1 MQIVKVKDILP
12 INEFIFVLEKS
23 KQRVDLRNMKFARTH
38 TKRNPSLFIFDI
50 WRQ

>member
-23 KQRVDLRNMKFARTH
+23 KQRDDLRN
-38 TKRNPSLFIFDI
+38 TKEKPVAVYF
-50 WRQ
+50 